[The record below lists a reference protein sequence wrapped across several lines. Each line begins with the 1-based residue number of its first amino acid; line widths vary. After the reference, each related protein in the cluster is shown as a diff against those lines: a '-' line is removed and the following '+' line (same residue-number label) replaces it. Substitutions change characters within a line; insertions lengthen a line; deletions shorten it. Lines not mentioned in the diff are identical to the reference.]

1 MRGGSHL
8 VNFHH
13 LIFLSFQAINSMYFL
28 FSGYTTYLA
37 RDHQVEF
44 PPNQYWYCS
53 ILITVLA
60 MAMFC
65 GSLLLVAMTFGRF
78 YSIVRPHKAVS
89 FNTIRRTKM
98 TIIIAV
104 LFSILFNIPNL
115 FISDNKGWECMPF
128 AKAGKSLYGKTFYWL
143 ALAFEFVLHFVLL
156 LVMNS
161 VIIHKLN
168 RRFNAKQKQ
177 DRSTESGT
185 FETVQRKNSDTQIFI
200 MLLLVTFGFL
210 VLVTPAYVFF
220 LYVILVDYLASPKT
234 FAGYYLFHSVAQKFR
249 FSNHGVNFFFY
260 VISGEKFRTDLKK
273 LIGFPTKFEKK
284 EVRQKFQL
292 FQNNI
297 DTRPFLISHKLYQV
311 SIN

>member
-1 MRGGSHL
+1 M
-8 VNFHH
+8 
-13 LIFLSFQAINSMYFL
+13 
-28 FSGYTTYLA
+28 A
-37 RDHQVEF
+37 RDHHVEF

-78 YSIVRPHKAVS
+78 YSIVRPHKAAS
-89 FNTIRRTKM
+89 FNTVRRTRT
-98 TIIIAV
+98 TIITAV

-128 AKAGKSLYGKTFYWL
+128 AKAGRSLYGTMFYWF
-143 ALAFEFVLHFVLL
+143 ALAFEFVLPFVLL
-156 LVMNS
+156 LSMNS
-161 VIIHKLN
+161 VIIHKLKS
-168 RRFNAKQKQ
+168 RFHAKQIQ
-177 DRSTESGT
+177 DTKSGT

-220 LYVILVDYLASPKT
+220 LYVILVDYLASPKA

-260 VISGEKFRTDLKK
+260 VISGEKFRTDLKQ
-273 LIGFPTKFEKK
+273 LIGFPIKSEKK
-284 EVRQKFQL
+284 KSGKKVQL
-292 FQNNI
+292 FQSNI
-297 DTRPFLISHKLYQV
+297 DTRPFLISHIVYQV